1 MADTKGSAENPFT
14 VDDLPEPAQ
23 YIQID
28 SDGEV
33 TELAAHAV
41 PVSSRAHKRRNDSRH
56 GTTTPGIAS
65 FASRN
70 ARSIEREIS
79 RPPSTKP
86 SSCATRARL
95 RDNDELE
102 EAAQQA
108 PQQHKISDF
117 TSEAKET
124 RPSVSDRYSSVSSSR
139 LPGRAKLDVSST
151 GAPKS
156 PIGNRAAA
164 VQEQTTL
171 GHVEQNATLEP
182 TRADSIDRAERISK
196 SPELVAKTRPTRIL
210 NTFKPSHKPRAI
222 KTAASPPLRK
232 LDTHRSKIRPARYHA
247 RSPDHA
253 QGPREYPLI
262 STSPGRN
269 RGEEGQFFESH
280 IATVDDRQPA
290 GRSSEDQGFTRPD
303 VSSSKMGAQ
312 MSALTTSPV
321 PVLSSEKPG
330 CTTRETP
337 IVCPPKPQSD
347 VADIDAARRNIEVSL
362 KRHLDGRY
370 EDHAY
375 LVKVCFNL
383 TSHGSS

>member
-108 PQQHKISDF
+108 PQQDKISDF

-196 SPELVAKTRPTRIL
+196 SPELVAKRVQLEYSTHSSPHTSRGRLKPQQVLPCESLILIDRKSGPQGTMHARPTMHKGHA
-210 NTFKPSHKPRAI
+210 NTR
-222 KTAASPPLRK
+222 
-232 LDTHRSKIRPARYHA
+232 
-247 RSPDHA
+247 
-253 QGPREYPLI
+253 
-262 STSPGRN
+262 
-269 RGEEGQFFESH
+269 
-280 IATVDDRQPA
+280 
-290 GRSSEDQGFTRPD
+290 
-303 VSSSKMGAQ
+303 
-312 MSALTTSPV
+312 
-321 PVLSSEKPG
+321 
-330 CTTRETP
+330 
-337 IVCPPKPQSD
+337 
-347 VADIDAARRNIEVSL
+347 
-362 KRHLDGRY
+362 
-370 EDHAY
+370 
-375 LVKVCFNL
+375 
-383 TSHGSS
+383 